1 MRKVAFG
8 MKIVSKE
15 QEQIQ
20 QTAML
25 AGVVGQIGCLTLILI
40 GAALGTGIL
49 LDRFLE
55 TRPLFT
61 VLFLVGSVPVN
72 LFLTIRV
79 GLSAVARAQRNTAT
93 NKSAEDSTNE

>member
-20 QTAML
+20 QTAIL

-40 GAALGTGIL
+40 GAALGAGIL

-55 TRPLFT
+55 TTPFFT
-61 VLFLVGSVPVN
+61 VLFLVGSVPIN

-79 GLSAVARAQRNTAT
+79 GLSAVARAQRKTAT
-93 NKSAEDSTNE
+93 SKSAEDSTNE